1 MSKNSQETPY
11 LCGGTF
17 FLLLLL
23 ARKERKQFRANQS
36 NFADELS
43 DKHLMAGLIQVFNDT
58 NIFYTKDMGFDTKIL
73 YSIKTHTSR
82 YKNCDISYGG
92 CLDFNNPSKLDEFN
106 KILTNNYDVIKSR
119 FSEFIELFIDEN
131 KINRLAKQLIQ
142 LIFDAIN
149 IDDNSLFF
157 INDGTNPITRK
168 QIRKMNTIVIENLLT
183 GIFHYILNK
192 CQDNTKGKATY
203 LMWTDEPN
211 GENQPRQ
218 IDSSKINIDKKDY
231 KIKIEKAK
239 KIEHITPENIEYDTF
254 EEKSAISNDKN
265 TTITQNAEKIYN
277 FNGYIDTLNFY

>member
-23 ARKERKQFRANQS
+23 ARKERKQFRTNQS
-36 NFADELS
+36 NFSDELS
-43 DKHLMAGLIQVFNDT
+43 EKHLMAGLIQVFNDI
-58 NIFYTKDMGFDTKIL
+58 NIFEATAL
-73 YSIKTHTSR
+73 NSIKTQTSR
-82 YKNCDISYGG
+82 YKSCEIDCGG
-92 CLDFNNPSKLDEFN
+92 YLDFNDPSKLDEFN
-106 KILTNNYDVIKSR
+106 KILANNFDVIKSR
-119 FSEFIELFIDEN
+119 FSEFIERFIDEK

-142 LIFDAIN
+142 LLFDAIN
-149 IDDNSLFF
+149 IDDDSLFY

-183 GIFHYILNK
+183 GIFHYILNYCK
-192 CQDNTKGKATY
+192 DNKKGKSTY
-203 LMWTDEPN
+203 LIWTNEPK
-211 GENQPRQ
+211 GENQQRQ

-277 FNGYIDTLNFY
+277 FSGDIDTLNFY